1 MTFLLRLKIFAV
13 IFSPG
18 TFSPVSKWQ
27 QVDQQITLFNWVKQ
41 QNQLFASGQL
51 LTAPE
56 HDEGFG
62 MMESGDNDNN
72 GTSSTPAL
80 SLWQQAYLAQ
90 LQLLATMAAQH
101 QQFISGQTSTE
112 QNKEEED
119 DNDLDL
125 TELESEVQNEEM
137 EIMEI
142 QDAEEENEESIPDE
156 DSTESALTYH

>member
-13 IFSPG
+13 MISPG

-27 QVDQQITLFNWVKQ
+27 QVDQEITLFNWVKQ

-62 MMESGDNDNN
+62 MMEPGDNDNN

-90 LQLLATMAAQH
+90 LQLLATVAAQH

-112 QNKEEED
+112 QNKEEEH
-119 DNDLDL
+119 DNNP
-125 TELESEVQNEEM
+125 EFESEFQNEEM
-137 EIMEI
+137 EMMEI

>member
-1 MTFLLRLKIFAV
+1 MTFLLRLNIFAV

-62 MMESGDNDNN
+62 MMETGDNDNN

-80 SLWQQAYLAQ
+80 SPWQQAYLAQ
-90 LQLLATMAAQH
+90 LQLLATVAAQH

-137 EIMEI
+137 EMMEI

>member
-1 MTFLLRLKIFAV
+1 MAFLIGLKIFAV

-18 TFSPVSKWQ
+18 TFSPVSNWQ

-51 LTAPE
+51 LTASE

-62 MMESGDNDNN
+62 MMETGDNDNN

-80 SLWQQAYLAQ
+80 SPWQQAYLAQ
-90 LQLLATMAAQH
+90 LQLLATVAAQH

-112 QNKEEED
+112 QNKEEEH
-119 DNDLDL
+119 DNNP
-125 TELESEVQNEEM
+125 EFESEFQNEEM
-137 EIMEI
+137 EMMEI